1 MGRAIKVGLGL
12 AVTVLFLWLVL
23 RQVSLDEVGAVISGA
38 DRGMIAIATGVFLL
52 GYACRIQ
59 RWRLMLAHEN
69 PGLGWGRTA
78 VPFMSSIAVNNLVP
92 LRAGDA
98 LRAFGFTDWLQA
110 PASAVLATVL
120 AERLLDLLV
129 LMVGLGLVLAFLPA
143 ASELSVL
150 MGLGSTGIALAVAA
164 ILLVL
169 LFPRT
174 FQPMF
179 LMLLRWC
186 ARLLPGLGGRL
197 THAAEKIFDTLN
209 HLAGRPMM
217 LRLLAWSCLAW
228 GFEAA
233 VFYCVALSIAELR
246 DPLAGLVAMPVGTL
260 STLVPSSPGYVG
272 TFDFFVGKTVELL
285 GNPFSVGA
293 AFAVT
298 VHLVLWLAATLTG
311 GVCLLAWITQRGRS
325 AAPLQKGSPHV

>member
-1 MGRAIKVGLGL
+1 M
-12 AVTVLFLWLVL
+12 
-23 RQVSLDEVGAVISGA
+23 
-38 DRGMIAIATGVFLL
+38 
-52 GYACRIQ
+52 
-59 RWRLMLAHEN
+59 
-69 PGLGWGRTA
+69 
-78 VPFMSSIAVNNLVP
+78 
-92 LRAGDA
+92 
-98 LRAFGFTDWLQA
+98 
-110 PASAVLATVL
+110 
-120 AERLLDLLV
+120 
-129 LMVGLGLVLAFLPA
+129 
-143 ASELSVL
+143 
-150 MGLGSTGIALAVAA
+150 MGLGGTGIALAVAGT
-164 ILLVL
+164 LLVL

-174 FQPMF
+174 FQPVI
-179 LMLLRWC
+179 LLVLRWT
-186 ARLLPGLGGRL
+186 ARLVPGIGSRL
-197 THAAEKIFDTLN
+197 IGAAEKVFDTLK
-209 HLAGRPMM
+209 HLSGRAMM

-233 VFYCVALSIAELR
+233 VFYCVALSIVELR

-285 GNPFSVGA
+285 GNPFSIGA